1 MCAQLCSSVRGD
13 DVRLEEAASGGA
25 RFVITL
31 PALQMPWPMP
41 WPLKTPMPQDAV
53 HRV

>member
-1 MCAQLCSSVRGD
+1 M
-13 DVRLEEAASGGA
+13 RLEEAASGGA

-31 PALQMPWPMP
+31 PALPMP
-41 WPLKTPMPQDAV
+41 LPLPLKTPMPQDAV

>member
-1 MCAQLCSSVRGD
+1 M
-13 DVRLEEAASGGA
+13 RLEEAASGGA
-25 RFVITL
+25 RVVINL
-31 PALQMPWPMP
+31 PALPMPMPWPWP

>member
-1 MCAQLCSSVRGD
+1 M
-13 DVRLEEAASGGA
+13 RLEEAASGGA
-25 RFVITL
+25 RVVINL
-31 PALQMPWPMP
+31 PALPMPMPMPWP